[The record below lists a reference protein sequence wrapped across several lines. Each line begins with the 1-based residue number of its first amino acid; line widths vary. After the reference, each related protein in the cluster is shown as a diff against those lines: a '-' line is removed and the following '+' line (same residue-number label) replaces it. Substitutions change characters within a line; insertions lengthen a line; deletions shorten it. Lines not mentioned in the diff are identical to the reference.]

1 MILSTLQR
9 KLPFRNKLLVSL
21 RCLNPQKIAS
31 SKPSDI
37 EQMTIKTSINSS
49 IKMCFW
55 NTGGLKSKNNDKTS
69 DPIFL
74 KEDNSK
80 TVLVRYG

>member
-1 MILSTLQR
+1 
-9 KLPFRNKLLVSL
+9 
-21 RCLNPQKIAS
+21 
-31 SKPSDI
+31 
-37 EQMTIKTSINSS
+37 MTIKTSINTS

-74 KEDNSK
+74 KEIEKYDLIFLAETHVGYKKIIERDSFSSAKQLFNN
-80 TVLVRYG
+80 YY